1 MLQHHDLLMTIAQ
14 VSATFAGFSGI
25 IGVFRRGSSLS
36 EVEIGVLQVG
46 AVVEIGVLVTGF
58 ALLPFVSD
66 GFGAPEALTWRV
78 CSAIAGV
85 VFLGSFVRAMRRV
98 RASTGEGA
106 IANDPLLVGVALT
119 VVGASQAGLWLNAF
133 GITSGTAAT
142 LYVVALLLTLAHAG
156 FMFVRLLTPR
166 K

>member
-36 EVEIGVLQVG
+36 EVEIGVLQVR
-46 AVVEIGVLVTGF
+46 AVVEIGVLATGF
-58 ALLPFVSD
+58 ALLPFVPD
-66 GFGAPEALTWRV
+66 GFGAPETLTWRL
-78 CSAIAGV
+78 CSAIVGV
-85 VFLGSFVRAMRRV
+85 VFLGSFVGAMRRV
-98 RASTGEGA
+98 RVSTGEGA
-106 IANDPLLVGVALT
+106 VASDPLLVGVGLT
-119 VVGASQAGLWLNAF
+119 VVAASQVVLWLSVI
-133 GITSGTAAT
+133 GITSDAAAT
-142 LYVVALLLTLAHAG
+142 FYVVALLLVLAHAG